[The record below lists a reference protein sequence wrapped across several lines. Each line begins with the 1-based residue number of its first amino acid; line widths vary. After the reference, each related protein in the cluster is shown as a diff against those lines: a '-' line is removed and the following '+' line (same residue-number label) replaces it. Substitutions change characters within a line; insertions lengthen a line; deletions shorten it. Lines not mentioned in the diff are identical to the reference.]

1 MIESRP
7 RTIRVD
13 DTTFERS
20 HAKVRRVEDLGIVSS
35 VGEIVDS
42 KCYLGVMHPGRSKPH
57 RACAVRCVAGGVP
70 PMFVVHGAWSDRITA
85 PLVSDEGHAVNQAV
99 LDFVAEPVE
108 IGGLLLRDGGT
119 LILRSDPA
127 TYRRLK

>member
-1 MIESRP
+1 
-7 RTIRVD
+7 
-13 DTTFERS
+13 
-20 HAKVRRVEDLGIVSS
+20 
-35 VGEIVDS
+35 
-42 KCYLGVMHPGRSKPH
+42 
-57 RACAVRCVAGGVP
+57 
-70 PMFVVHGAWSDRITA
+70 MFVVHGAWSDRITA